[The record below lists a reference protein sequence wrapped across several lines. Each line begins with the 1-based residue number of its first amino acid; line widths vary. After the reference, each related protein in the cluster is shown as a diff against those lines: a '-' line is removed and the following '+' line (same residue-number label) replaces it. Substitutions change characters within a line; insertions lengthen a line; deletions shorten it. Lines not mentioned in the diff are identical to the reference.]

1 MRIGARRTVERG
13 RTAKSA
19 GVAKI
24 VAPGSAGVAK
34 IVVPGSGGV
43 GSIVGRK
50 RTRMID
56 YDSGRRL

>member
-24 VAPGSAGVAK
+24 VVPGSA
-34 IVVPGSGGV
+34 GV